1 VRGGAVRSAL
11 VRSAAVA
18 GGFTL
23 AALAVEKMPAGP
35 ALRATGMLLL
45 PCLLLA
51 VLRREERRLSSAAR
65 QARERRV
72 RPRGP
77 EAPAPPRP

>member
-1 VRGGAVRSAL
+1 MKGGTVRAGLARTLAV
-11 VRSAAVA
+11 V

-23 AALAVEKMPAGP
+23 AALTVERMPAGA

-51 VLRREERRLSSAAR
+51 VLRREERRLASAVR
-65 QARERRV
+65 QARERRL
-72 RPRGP
+72 RARAQA
-77 EAPAPPRP
+77 APAPRRP